1 MKCID
6 GNGFEDVC
14 IRDIMTISRVRPAGR
29 TVNNLSTGRK
39 SNGLVYIWSGEA
51 LFTDSGDETV
61 SVSSGELLFIPK
73 DCRYKMQY
81 TAPSTTFVVVNFEMF
96 DKNGSDVLLSPNIS
110 VLAKDDATGQ
120 LSGIIAKLEG
130 CGAPTSL
137 SSLFRRK
144 ELVYKLLSRVY
155 ESSPML
161 SPQQQRYPQ
170 IFAGVRL
177 LEETYLENL
186 PVSKF
191 AQASNISLSLFRQ
204 LFGKQYGMSP
214 IAYRNRLRID
224 RAVAILSEGSCTV
237 AETAYACGFE
247 NIGYF
252 CRYYK
257 KITGKTPQQTKL
269 HDL

>member
-1 MKCID
+1 
-6 GNGFEDVC
+6 
-14 IRDIMTISRVRPAGR
+14 MTISRVRPAGR
-29 TVNNLSTGRK
+29 TVNNLSAGRK

-51 LFTDSGDETV
+51 LFTDSSDETV
-61 SVSSGELLFIPK
+61 SISGGGLLYIPK
-73 DCRYKMQY
+73 GCRYKMQY
-81 TAPSTTFVVVNFEMF
+81 TELF

-120 LSGIIAKLEG
+120 LSGIIAKLEH
-130 CGAPTSL
+130 CGAPANL
-137 SSLFRRK
+137 SALFRRK

-269 HDL
+269 HNL

>member
-1 MKCID
+1 MKRID
-6 GNGFEDVC
+6 GNGFEDIC
-14 IRDIMTISRVRPAGR
+14 IRDIITISRVRPAGR
-29 TVNNLSTGRK
+29 TVSNLAFGRK
-39 SNGLVYIWSGEA
+39 TNALVYIWSGEA
-51 LFTDSGDETV
+51 LFTDSGNQTV

-96 DKNGSDVLLSPNIS
+96 DKCGNDVLLAKNIAI
-110 VLAKDDATGQ
+110 LAKDNGAGQ
-120 LSGIIAKLEG
+120 ISGIMAKLER
-130 CGAPTSL
+130 CGASKNL
-137 SSLFRRK
+137 SALFRKK
-144 ELVYKLLSRVY
+144 ELVYRLLGQVY
-155 ESSPML
+155 ESGPVL
-161 SPQQQRYPQ
+161 SPEQQRYPQ
-170 IFAGVRL
+170 IFAGARL